1 MMDIDHFKNVN
12 DTYGHAMGDRVLG
25 TLLRQ
30 VKSELRPYDLLFR
43 YGGEEFLIC
52 MPSTDLKN
60 GSDAIDRLRQS
71 LAAVIFEGR
80 AEGGAAPSFHVT
92 VSFGLALLAPDVS
105 VETSIERADKALYAA
120 KAAGRNRAGVWDA
133 SMN

>member
-1 MMDIDHFKNVN
+1 MMDIDHFKNIN

-25 TLLRQ
+25 TLVRQ
-30 VKSELRPYDLLFR
+30 LKTELRPYDMLFR

-60 GSDAIDRLRQS
+60 ASDTIDRLRQS
-71 LAAVIFEGR
+71 LAAVTFEGCG
-80 AEGGAAPSFHVT
+80 EGGEAPSFHVT
-92 VSFGLALLAPDVS
+92 VSFGLTLLAPDVS

-120 KAAGRNRAGVWDA
+120 KATGRNRASVWDA
-133 SMN
+133 SMI